1 MSSMSL
7 PLPPATIAARADG
20 GASTT
25 RRPRRRGRRISRKLV
40 GQLVRYAMIGITST
54 ALQLGLYLVLRGT
67 LGPLTANLISLVI
80 SNVANTAANRYFTF
94 GITGRGD
101 AGRHQLQGLL
111 LFFLSLGLTSGAL
124 GLLNIV
130 TPGASQTAELV
141 VLVAANIVG
150 TIARFSL
157 MRNWVFTRRR

>member
-7 PLPPATIAARADG
+7 PLPTPATIAVRADATG
-20 GASTT
+20 T
-25 RRPRRRGRRISRKLV
+25 RRTRRRSRRISRKLV
-40 GQLVRYAMIGITST
+40 GELVRYAVVGISST

-94 GITGRGD
+94 GVTGSRD

-124 GLLNIV
+124 GLLDV
-130 TPGASQTAELV
+130 VAPGASQTAELV
-141 VLVAANIVG
+141 VLVAANTLG